1 MAFGSKSKP
10 TRAAGPATNA
20 ATAAP
25 PAPARSRWLKGHHGR
40 NEQRHVGEL
49 RHALLFYPHDPNTS
63 TAERDQAKAE
73 LNAMGRG
80 REAHVPMSVR
90 VKSMFRS
97 NKKRTTVRT

>member
-20 ATAAP
+20 TTVAP

-49 RHALLFYPHDPNTS
+49 KSTLHDPNTS

-97 NKKRTTVRT
+97 NKNGRTTART

>member
-1 MAFGSKSKP
+1 MVFGSKAKT
-10 TRAAGPATNA
+10 TR
-20 ATAAP
+20 TADAPITTAP
-25 PAPARSRWLKGHHGR
+25 PAPARSRWLKGHHTR

-49 RHALLFYPHDPNTS
+49 KSTLNDPNT
-63 TAERDQAKAE
+63 TNMERDQAKTE

-97 NKKRTTVRT
+97 NKNARATART

>member
-1 MAFGSKSKP
+1 MVFGSKSKP
-10 TRAAGPATNA
+10 TRAAGTTTT
-20 ATAAP
+20 TAA
-25 PAPARSRWLKGHHGR
+25 PAPARSRWLKGHHTR

-49 RHALLFYPHDPNTS
+49 KGTLNDPNVTS
-63 TAERDQAKAE
+63 MERDQAKAE

-97 NKKRTTVRT
+97 NKNVRATART